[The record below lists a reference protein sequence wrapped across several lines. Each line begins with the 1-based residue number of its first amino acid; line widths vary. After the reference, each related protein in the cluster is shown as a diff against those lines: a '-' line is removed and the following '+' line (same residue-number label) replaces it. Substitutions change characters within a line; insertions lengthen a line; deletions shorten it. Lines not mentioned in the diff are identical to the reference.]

1 MKKRTLRADT
11 VVIGGGPAGMMAAY
25 TAAER
30 GRRVILIEK
39 NNRLGRKLLITGKG
53 RCNVTNN
60 CGRDELI
67 RNVPV
72 GGKFLYS
79 AFSLFGAEDTVSFFE
94 SAGVRLKTE
103 RGNRVFPES
112 DKALDIETA
121 LERRLKESGVSVIQG
136 NVTGI
141 SKEGVFI
148 TRTDDTIIE
157 SETAVIAT
165 GGLSYPLTGSTGDG
179 YRFAEGFGH
188 TVEKPLPALIPIVTA
203 EKDAAQM
210 QGLSLKNV
218 TLRLYEKGRKK
229 PVYEELG
236 EMLFTHF
243 GVSGPL
249 VLTASCYIKEP
260 YSDYYFEI
268 DLKPGLSEEKL
279 ENRLLRDFSENINKS
294 ISNVLS
300 LLLPQKAISVIIKRS
315 GISPDKK
322 VNCITRDERAALIGN
337 LKALKFSVSD
347 LRPISEAIITSGGI
361 SVREINPGTMES
373 KLAEG
378 LYFAGEVIDVNAY
391 TGGFNLQIA
400 FSTGYSAGMNA

>member
-1 MKKRTLRADT
+1 
-11 VVIGGGPAGMMAAY
+11 
-25 TAAER
+25 
-30 GRRVILIEK
+30 
-39 NNRLGRKLLITGKG
+39 
-53 RCNVTNN
+53 
-60 CGRDELI
+60 
-67 RNVPV
+67 
-72 GGKFLYS
+72 
-79 AFSLFGAEDTVSFFE
+79 
-94 SAGVRLKTE
+94 
-103 RGNRVFPES
+103 
-112 DKALDIETA
+112 
-121 LERRLKESGVSVIQG
+121 
-136 NVTGI
+136 
-141 SKEGVFI
+141 
-148 TRTDDTIIE
+148 
-157 SETAVIAT
+157 
-165 GGLSYPLTGSTGDG
+165 
-179 YRFAEGFGH
+179 
-188 TVEKPLPALIPIVTA
+188 
-203 EKDAAQM
+203 M

-218 TLRLYEKGRKK
+218 ILRLYEKGRKK

-322 VNCITRDERAALIGN
+322 VNCITRDERAALIGK

>member
-218 TLRLYEKGRKK
+218 ILRLYEKGRKK

-315 GISPDKK
+315 GIFPDKK

>member
-39 NNRLGRKLLITGKG
+39 NNRLGKKLLITGKG

-79 AFSLFGAEDTVSFFE
+79 AFSLFGTEDTVSFFE

-112 DKALDIETA
+112 DKALDIEA
-121 LERRLKESGVSVIQG
+121 VLERRVLESGVSVIQG

-141 SKEGVFI
+141 SKEGGFI

-322 VNCITRDERAALIGN
+322 VNCITRKERAALIGN

-373 KLAEG
+373 KLTKG